1 MSIKRHSVFFGGEQ
15 VTNKDLDTI
24 SICVI
29 RNKNCN
35 GCICKDTPAGI
46 IKDRDRRYKGCE
58 SVKAKFN
65 VENPA
70 VMEICLY

>member
-1 MSIKRHSVFFGGEQ
+1 MSIRRHSVVFGGEQ

-35 GCICKDTPAGI
+35 GCICRNAPAGI
-46 IKDRDRRYKGCE
+46 IKDKDRRYKSCDT
-58 SVKAKFN
+58 VKSKFN
-65 VENPA
+65 VEYPA
-70 VMEICLY
+70 VMEKYLY